1 MTLDNREISFVCWLV
16 VLCVFASTEP
26 KVRKAVSQVFNAF
39 FQRSLLIVLSAFA
52 AYIILEIFLLS
63 IIGFWSFGLL
73 KETLLWVFLS
83 ATALLFDLNKKLDSQ
98 TNIFVTIAK
107 DQFRLSV
114 VIEFLAGIGV
124 GPLWLELLLVPF
136 GAILGGMLAFSQK
149 PEYTILRKP
158 LNFVLTLLGIWILAT
173 AGVKISETPSEFFSI
188 ETLRLISLPLV
199 LTFFLFP
206 MLYATALLFIYEQLF
221 ARANARFKD
230 NRELRSFLKRESL
243 KTGAL
248 RLRRS
253 YLVMRYL
260 SAGMWSSESVKD
272 IQSLLD
278 QAKKHGAKK
287 FDFEDVIYPNSDV
300 ETQ

>member
-1 MTLDNREISFVCWLV
+1 MTLDNREISFVCWL
-16 VLCVFASTEP
+16 LLLGFFASLEP
-26 KVRKAVSQVFNAF
+26 KVRKAFSKF
-39 FQRSLLIVLSAFA
+39 FKALFQPNLLVILSAFTI
-52 AYIILEIFLLS
+52 YISLEIFILS
-63 IIGFWSFGLL
+63 AIGFWSVSFL
-73 KETLLWVFLS
+73 KETLLWIFLS

-98 TNIFVTIAK
+98 SNIFGTIAK
-107 DQFRLSV
+107 DQFKLSV

-149 PEYTILRKP
+149 PEYTILRQP
-158 LNFVLTLLGIWILAT
+158 LNFVLALLGIWILAT
-173 AGVKISETPSEFFSI
+173 AGLKISEAPTEFFSV

-206 MLYATALLFIYEQLF
+206 ILYATALLFIYEQLF

-230 NRELRSFLKRESL
+230 NRELRIFLKRESL

-260 SAGMWSSESVKD
+260 SAGMWSSESVED
-272 IQSLLD
+272 IQGLLD

-287 FDFEDVIYPNSDV
+287 FDFEDVIYPNSDA
-300 ETQ
+300 ETH

>member
-1 MTLDNREISFVCWLV
+1 MTLDNREISFVCWL
-16 VLCVFASTEP
+16 LLLGFFASLEP
-26 KVRKAVSQVFNAF
+26 KVRKAFSKFIKAL
-39 FQRSLLIVLSAFA
+39 FQPNLLVILSAFA
-52 AYIILEIFLLS
+52 VYIALEIFILS
-63 IIGFWSFGLL
+63 AIGFWSVSFL
-73 KETLLWVFLS
+73 KETLLWIFLA

-98 TNIFVTIAK
+98 SNIFGTIAK
-107 DQFRLSV
+107 DQFKLSV

-149 PEYTILRKP
+149 PEYAILRKP
-158 LNFVLTLLGIWILAT
+158 LNFVLAFLGIWILAA
-173 AGVKISETPSEFFSI
+173 AGVKISEAPTEFFTV

-206 MLYATALLFIYEQLF
+206 ILYATALFFIYEQLF

-230 NRELRSFLKRESL
+230 NRELRLFLKRESL

-260 SAGMWSSESVKD
+260 SAGMWSSESVED
-272 IQSLLD
+272 IQGLLD

-287 FDFEDVIYPNSDV
+287 FDFEDVIYPNSDA

>member
-1 MTLDNREISFVCWLV
+1 MTLDNREISFVCWL
-16 VLCVFASTEP
+16 LLLGFFASLEP
-26 KVRKAVSQVFNAF
+26 KVRNAF
-39 FQRSLLIVLSAFA
+39 SKFFKALFQPNLLVILLAFA
-52 AYIILEIFLLS
+52 IYIALEIFILS
-63 IIGFWSFGLL
+63 AIGFWSVSFL
-73 KETLLWVFLS
+73 KETLLWIFLS

-98 TNIFVTIAK
+98 SNIFGTIAK
-107 DQFRLSV
+107 DQFKLSV

-136 GAILGGMLAFSQK
+136 GAILGGMLAFSQRS
-149 PEYTILRKP
+149 EYAILRKP
-158 LNFVLTLLGIWILAT
+158 LNFVLALLGILILAT
-173 AGVKISETPSEFFSI
+173 AGLKIFEAPTEFFSV
-188 ETLRLISLPLV
+188 ETLRLISLPLA

-206 MLYATALLFIYEQLF
+206 ILYAIALLFIYEQLF

-243 KTGAL
+243 RTGAL

-260 SAGMWSSESVKD
+260 SAGMWSSESVED
-272 IQSLLD
+272 IQGLLD

-287 FDFEDVIYPNSDV
+287 FDFEDVIYPNSDA
-300 ETQ
+300 EAQ